1 MISLMKQ
8 LFMKISYIPMLM
20 LLKKEIAIE
29 AVAVGRNLHK
39 ILLINL
45 VIKTKRVRHEFYLVF
60 YIYILI
66 NF

>member
-39 ILLINL
+39 ILLINQ
-45 VIKTKRVRHEFYLVF
+45 IKS
-60 YIYILI
+60 ICI
-66 NF
+66 NLFGNQN

>member
-1 MISLMKQ
+1 MKQ

-39 ILLINL
+39 ILLINQ
-45 VIKTKRVRHEFYLVF
+45 IKS
-60 YIYILI
+60 ICI
-66 NF
+66 NLFGNQN